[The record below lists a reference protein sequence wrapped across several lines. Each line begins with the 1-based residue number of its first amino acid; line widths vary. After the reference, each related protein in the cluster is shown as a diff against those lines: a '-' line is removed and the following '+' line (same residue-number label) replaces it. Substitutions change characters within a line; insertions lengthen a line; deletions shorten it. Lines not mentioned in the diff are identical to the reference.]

1 MRMIA
6 VESRSRRERGRGGG
20 ESGDPANSVWAIEE
34 GMEGEEPTLRRPSSK
49 GLSLSPFE
57 RHSALLRQRFLLMSM
72 GRKDPD
78 VASAA
83 AFPFPTFSVPLFVH
97 TVMGPLGERKADAD
111 GGSRSRVEAVTVAAA
126 ALAHRSKSQ

>member
-1 MRMIA
+1 
-6 VESRSRRERGRGGG
+6 
-20 ESGDPANSVWAIEE
+20 
-34 GMEGEEPTLRRPSSK
+34 
-49 GLSLSPFE
+49 
-57 RHSALLRQRFLLMSM
+57 MSM

-111 GGSRSRVEAVTVAAA
+111 GGSRSRVEAVAVAAA